1 MSKRKRVIPGKVNVE
16 KLQGGFS
23 PSDID
28 TGAKMFTTPTGNLKT
43 YARAGVGHAFAQSLV

>member
-28 TGAKMFTTPTGNLKT
+28 TAAKMFTTPKGVKT
-43 YARAGVGHAFAQSLV
+43 YKLAGVSHAFAQSLV